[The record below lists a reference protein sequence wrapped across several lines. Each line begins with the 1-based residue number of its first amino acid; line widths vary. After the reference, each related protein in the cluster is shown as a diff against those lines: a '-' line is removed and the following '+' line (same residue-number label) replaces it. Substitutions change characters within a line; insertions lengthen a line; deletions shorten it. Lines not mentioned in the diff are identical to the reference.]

1 MTGEYGAPPEADTPT
16 WIHFIAGALA
26 GAVSR
31 TATAPMDRLK
41 TLLQAQGAHAAMANG
56 VRVTGVIHCAREIV
70 KEGGIAAFWRGNG
83 INVMKIAPE
92 VRCAELVACS
102 ICMSCVI

>member
-1 MTGEYGAPPEADTPT
+1 MDTPT
-16 WIHFIAGALA
+16 WIHFLAGAIA

-41 TLLQAQGAHAAMANG
+41 TLLQAQGAHAAMPNG
-56 VRVTGVIHCAREIV
+56 VRVTGVLHCAKEIV
-70 KEGGIAAFWRGNG
+70 KEGGYVSFWRGNG

-92 VRCAELVACS
+92 VNAILLLLSSAVS
-102 ICMSCVI
+102 LLI